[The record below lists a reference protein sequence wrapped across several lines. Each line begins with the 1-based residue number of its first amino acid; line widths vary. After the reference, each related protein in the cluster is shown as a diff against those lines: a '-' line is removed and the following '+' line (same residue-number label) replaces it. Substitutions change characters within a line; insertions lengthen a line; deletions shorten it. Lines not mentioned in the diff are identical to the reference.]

1 MCVAPRIK
9 EHVCLH
15 LIHYDRTGF
24 IKGRYIEENI
34 NKILSVMDL
43 NQNNN
48 IPAVLGMI
56 DSEKEFDSI
65 EWSFIQKNPNFF
77 NFGDSILN

>member
-1 MCVAPRIK
+1 
-9 EHVCLH
+9 
-15 LIHYDRTGF
+15 
-24 IKGRYIEENI
+24 
-34 NKILSVMDL
+34 MDL

-77 NFGDSILN
+77 NFGDSILNWIKTMYKHSNSCIINNRWTSLED